1 MIAVTGATGQLGSQI
16 VAHLAKQINPSTIVA
31 IVRDEE
37 KASNLK
43 ELGVQIRVA
52 DYHDTEALNKALEG
66 VSKIMLVSSSDF
78 NDRLQQHKNVVDA
91 AKNAGVSHVVYT
103 GVSMTDVNNSVLKD
117 MMMDHFQT
125 DEYVK
130 NSGMDYTLL
139 QHNLY
144 AEVVPMFLGEN
155 VAETGVFFPAGQGKV
170 PFALRS
176 EMAEAAAN
184 VLASDKHKNQTY
196 RINSSE
202 SYDFN
207 TVAKAIGDA
216 TGKTVSYTDADP
228 VQFEGILKGFNLPEE
243 VIGMTLGFSAAM
255 KNGDFDFVSTDLE
268 NLLGRK
274 PAGAQEA
281 MKELFGK
288 N

>member
-1 MIAVTGATGQLGSQI
+1 MQ
-16 VAHLAKQINPSTIVA
+16 
-31 IVRDEE
+31 
-37 KASNLK
+37 
-43 ELGVQIRVA
+43 
-52 DYHDTEALNKALEG
+52 
-66 VSKIMLVSSSDF
+66 
-78 NDRLQQHKNVVDA
+78 
-91 AKNAGVSHVVYT
+91 GVSHVVYT

-274 PAGAQEA
+274 PTGAQEA